1 MMLRL
6 TTDTKIDIMRAD
18 NRPAATCNDGDTVV
32 FETLDCYDGIFHHD
46 GSKEDRS
53 RMHNPATGPLYV
65 NGAARGDA
73 LRVEIL
79 KIATR
84 SWGAMGTYFGSG
96 AFKSIEGPEDKKM
109 YIYDIRDGKLNVGG
123 VELETKNMIGV
134 IGVAPA
140 DKEGVLTV
148 TPGSHGGNMDCTRI
162 TEGSTI
168 LFPVEAPG
176 ALLAMG
182 DLHAVMGDGEVFGY
196 GMEVSGEVTV
206 RVSVI
211 KNANIE
217 QPTLIEGG
225 DVMTVASGETLER
238 ATENALTSMYHL
250 VEATGM
256 DRSQAG
262 ILMSC
267 RCDLAI
273 CEIVNP
279 LYTVRA
285 TMPRSMVKIP
295 E

>member
-1 MMLRL
+1 MDEADEFHPSSLGQFPDGLALVLLLVRVDLLRQAVLGAEILQPALDDLGDDLLGL
-6 TTDTKIDIMRAD
+6 TLVD
-18 NRPAATCNDGDTVV
+18 
-32 FETLDCYDGIFHHD
+32 
-46 GSKEDRS
+46 
-53 RMHNPATGPLYV
+53 GPL
-65 NGAARGDA
+65 GED
-73 LRVEIL
+73 L
-79 KIATR
+79 
-84 SWGAMGTYFGSG
+84 
-96 AFKSIEGPEDKKM
+96 AF
-109 YIYDIRDGKLNVGG
+109 LFHVGG

-250 VEATGM
+250 VDATGM